1 MLGASYI
8 VLSPTYSRPSHR
20 GARTI
25 VFVALGLLAVLP
37 VSHAIYAFGFYNL
50 YHERGLM
57 WLMISGALYLSGA
70 LI

>member
-20 GARTI
+20 GARTV

-37 VSHAIYAFGFYNL
+37 VSHAIYAFGFHKL
-50 YHERGLM
+50 YHELGFM
-57 WLMISGALYLSGA
+57 WLITSGGLYLSGA